1 MLRYATDAVITV
13 EQFRD
18 VLQRSTLGARRPI
31 QDSACLQGM
40 LTHANLLVTCW
51 DGGLLVGVARSVTD
65 FHYCC
70 YLSDLAV
77 DEAYQKRG
85 IGRRL
90 IELTQEK
97 LGPRCSLLLLSA
109 PAAVKYYSH
118 IGFEHHPQA
127 WLLARDRRVIPK
139 SKA

>member
-40 LTHANLLVTCW
+40 LTHADLLATCW
-51 DGGLLVGVARSVTD
+51 DGELLVGVARSVTD
-65 FHYCC
+65 FYYCC

-85 IGRRL
+85 IGREL
-90 IELTQEK
+90 IAQTQSK
-97 LGPRCSLLLLSA
+97 LGPNAKLILLSA
-109 PAAVKYYSH
+109 PAAVDYYPH
-118 IGFEHHPQA
+118 IGFEQHPSA
-127 WLLARDRRVIPK
+127 WVLARERSVNTK